1 MGMIE
6 KNQGFFQEYDIARE
20 NNNYIIPVS
29 STGFAAQ
36 SIYDEMEKANEL
48 PDDFGFLKKEENIE
62 DIVDGIIHKLK
73 IFKKEKEKKLNERL
87 FSSISMYGIGV
98 FLSYHYDSDNK
109 IARQITEIINTD
121 TINIFTV
128 IREDE
133 KEKDDEIVKNW
144 VDEKIKGTRITIL
157 LISKETLDRKYV
169 SYELEKSLSQRNSII
184 PILIDSEENAFD
196 DEKIDLIIQKLDTEL
211 LGMKLKLRK
220 WYQENGKE
228 NILRWLNEELE
239 EK

>member
-1 MGMIE
+1 MSEI
-6 KNQGFFQEYDIARE
+6 
-20 NNNYIIPVS
+20 
-29 STGFAAQ
+29 
-36 SIYDEMEKANEL
+36 
-48 PDDFGFLKKEENIE
+48 
-62 DIVDGIIHKLK
+62 
-73 IFKKEKEKKLNERL
+73 
-87 FSSISMYGIGV
+87 IGV
-98 FLSYHYDSDNK
+98 FLSYHYDSDNR
-109 IARQITEIINTD
+109 IARQITELINTD

-144 VDEKIKGTRITIL
+144 VDEKIKGTKITIL

-184 PILIDSEENAFD
+184 PILIDSKENAFD

>member
-1 MGMIE
+1 
-6 KNQGFFQEYDIARE
+6 
-20 NNNYIIPVS
+20 
-29 STGFAAQ
+29 
-36 SIYDEMEKANEL
+36 
-48 PDDFGFLKKEENIE
+48 
-62 DIVDGIIHKLK
+62 
-73 IFKKEKEKKLNERL
+73 
-87 FSSISMYGIGV
+87 MYGIGV

>member
-1 MGMIE
+1 MQ
-6 KNQGFFQEYDIARE
+6 K
-20 NNNYIIPVS
+20 
-29 STGFAAQ
+29 T
-36 SIYDEMEKANEL
+36 
-48 PDDFGFLKKEENIE
+48 
-62 DIVDGIIHKLK
+62 
-73 IFKKEKEKKLNERL
+73 
-87 FSSISMYGIGV
+87 
-98 FLSYHYDSDNK
+98 
-109 IARQITEIINTD
+109 IINTD

-239 EK
+239 GK

>member
-1 MGMIE
+1 MTEI
-6 KNQGFFQEYDIARE
+6 
-20 NNNYIIPVS
+20 
-29 STGFAAQ
+29 
-36 SIYDEMEKANEL
+36 
-48 PDDFGFLKKEENIE
+48 
-62 DIVDGIIHKLK
+62 
-73 IFKKEKEKKLNERL
+73 
-87 FSSISMYGIGV
+87 IGV

-109 IARQITEIINTD
+109 IARQITELINTD

-144 VDEKIKGTRITIL
+144 VDEKIKGTKITIL

-184 PILIDSEENAFD
+184 PILIDSKENAFD

>member
-1 MGMIE
+1 MTCTI
-6 KNQGFFQEYDIARE
+6 
-20 NNNYIIPVS
+20 YILTP
-29 STGFAAQ
+29 
-36 SIYDEMEKANEL
+36 
-48 PDDFGFLKKEENIE
+48 
-62 DIVDGIIHKLK
+62 
-73 IFKKEKEKKLNERL
+73 
-87 FSSISMYGIGV
+87 
-98 FLSYHYDSDNK
+98 
-109 IARQITEIINTD
+109 

-144 VDEKIKGTRITIL
+144 VDEKIKGTKITIL

-169 SYELEKSLSQRNSII
+169 SYELEKSLSQRNSIN

>member
-1 MGMIE
+1 MTEI
-6 KNQGFFQEYDIARE
+6 
-20 NNNYIIPVS
+20 
-29 STGFAAQ
+29 
-36 SIYDEMEKANEL
+36 
-48 PDDFGFLKKEENIE
+48 
-62 DIVDGIIHKLK
+62 
-73 IFKKEKEKKLNERL
+73 
-87 FSSISMYGIGV
+87 IGV
-98 FLSYHYDSDNK
+98 FLSYHYDSDNR
-109 IARQITEIINTD
+109 IARQITELINTD

-144 VDEKIKGTRITIL
+144 VDEKIKGTKITIL

-184 PILIDSEENAFD
+184 PILIDSKENAFD